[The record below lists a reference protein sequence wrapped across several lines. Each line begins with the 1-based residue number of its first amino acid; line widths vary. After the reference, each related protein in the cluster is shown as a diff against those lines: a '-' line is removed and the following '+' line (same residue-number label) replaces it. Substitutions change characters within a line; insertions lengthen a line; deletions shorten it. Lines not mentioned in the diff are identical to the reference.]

1 MIRRFFSSIVKPSI
15 IITDNAWT
23 KIRNILSSSENHYG
37 FLFYASS
44 GGCNGFNFNLDLLNK
59 EKINE
64 IENSKLKY
72 NQIFDIENNKVY
84 IDPYSEM
91 FLIGTKIDY
100 IKEDYSKNIFESK
113 FVFIPDKSKA
123 SSCGCGTSFNIK

>member
-1 MIRRFFSSIVKPSI
+1 MFRRFYSSIVKPSI
-15 IITDNAWT
+15 IITDNAWI
-23 KIRNILSSSENHYG
+23 KIRNILGSSENHHG

-59 EKINE
+59 EKIKE

-72 NQIFDIENNKVY
+72 NQIFDNENNKVY

-91 FLIGTKIDY
+91 YLIGTKIDY
-100 IKEDYSKNIFESK
+100 VKEDYSNNIFESK
-113 FVFIPDKSKA
+113 FVFNPDKSKA